1 MENDNHFEVSA
12 WAEFVRNPDDNPEGA
27 AMREHLA
34 SCSQCRR
41 IVSVM
46 RRFAPVVSH
55 HSGHRP
61 PQAPVKYGGTSRHNG
76 RA

>member
-1 MENDNHFEVSA
+1 MENDNHFEVSD
-12 WAEFVRNPDDNPEGA
+12 WAEFVRNPDDRPERA
-27 AMREHLA
+27 AMQEHLS

-55 HSGHRP
+55 RGQKA
-61 PQAPVKYGGTSRHNG
+61 PQAPMRYSAAARHNG

>member
-1 MENDNHFEVSA
+1 MENDTHFEVSA
-12 WAEFVRNPDDNPEGA
+12 WAEFVRNADDRPERA
-27 AMREHLA
+27 AMQEHLS

-55 HSGHRP
+55 RGQKL
-61 PQAPVKYGGTSRHNG
+61 PQAAVRYGAAARHNG
-76 RA
+76 RV